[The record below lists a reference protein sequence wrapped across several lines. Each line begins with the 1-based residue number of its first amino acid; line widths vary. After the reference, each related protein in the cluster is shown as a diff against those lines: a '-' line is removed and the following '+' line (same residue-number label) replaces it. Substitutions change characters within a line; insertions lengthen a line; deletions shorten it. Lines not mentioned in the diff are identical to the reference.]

1 MLRYVSPVAEQ
12 TADVYWSGEAL
23 WICFVGA
30 AIVASTFFQLLGVTI
45 AAFLKYFFSMAASFL
60 HSPLWTKPT
69 LNRQADGCSITT
81 IGM

>member
-30 AIVASTFFQLLGVTI
+30 AIAASTFFSI
-45 AAFLKYFFSMAASFL
+45 ARCN
-60 HSPLWTKPT
+60 H
-69 LNRQADGCSITT
+69 CSILE
-81 IGM
+81 ILFF